1 MSVTNGKAK
10 FAAYLQPDTLER
22 VKELYRKSGA
32 RTRSDFIEH
41 AIQLYIGRL
50 TADDEMSYLPN
61 AFLSNMRAIA
71 DESDNRQSR
80 MLFKLAVELA
90 MIQNLIAA
98 NYDIDPETMERLRGS
113 CVKEVS
119 RINGYLKME
128 DAVDWQRG

>member
-1 MSVTNGKAK
+1 MSVTNGKVK
-10 FAAYLQPDTLER
+10 FAAYLQPDTMAR

-41 AIQLYIGRL
+41 AIQFYIGRL
-50 TADDEMSYLPN
+50 TADDDKSYLPN

-80 MLFKLAVELA
+80 MLFKVAVELT
-90 MIQNLIAA
+90 MVQDLMAA
-98 NYDIDPETMERLRGS
+98 YYNIDPDTMDRLRCS

>member
-1 MSVTNGKAK
+1 MSVTNGKVK

-32 RTRSDFIEH
+32 RTKSDFIEH
-41 AIQLYIGRL
+41 AIQFYIGRL
-50 TADDEMSYLPN
+50 TADDDTSYLPN

-71 DESDNRQSR
+71 YESDNRQSR

-90 MIQNLIAA
+90 MVQNLIAA
-98 NYDIDPETMERLRGS
+98 HYDIDLDTMDRLRGA

>member
-1 MSVTNGKAK
+1 MSVTNGKVK

-32 RTRSDFIEH
+32 RTKSDFIEH
-41 AIQLYIGRL
+41 AIQFYIGRL
-50 TADDEMSYLPN
+50 TADDDTSYLPN

-71 DESDNRQSR
+71 YESDNRQSR

-90 MIQNLIAA
+90 MVQNLIAA
-98 NYDIDPETMERLRGS
+98 HYDIDLDTMDRLRGAG
-113 CVKEVS
+113 VKEVS